1 MAMLNNQRVHIH
13 MCVYILMYVEGSM
26 DKLSICPRHP
36 ILYHAESCMLIL
48 YVYLCNEQKLL
59 RILYMHIEYLNGH
72 AIEIS

>member
-1 MAMLNNQRVHIH
+1 
-13 MCVYILMYVEGSM
+13 M

-59 RILYMHIEYLNGH
+59 RILYMHISGIYLNGH
-72 AIEIS
+72 AMEIS